1 MLCDGAPEFD
11 DDDCEVRLEG
21 AALTVSYFDDEGPV
35 VFVGSAS
42 AERGHFELVC
52 RSRPRRGTLRRSDD
66 GHLLRGSW
74 QEGDLRGR
82 WEISL
87 GPQPMA

>member
-1 MLCDGAPEFD
+1 MLSEGSPEFG

-21 AALTVSYFDDEGPV
+21 NALTVSYFDDEGPV
-35 VFVGSAS
+35 VFVGAAS
-42 AERGHFELVC
+42 AEPGRFELVC
-52 RSRPRRGTLRRSDD
+52 RSRPRRGTLERSDD
-66 GHLLRGSW
+66 GHVLRGSW
-74 QEGDLRGR
+74 QEGDLQGC